1 MKKFTVKLSLIQLVF
16 LAILLALSIILRS
29 FTLGSSLWKLSPG
42 FVADG
47 LIGFFVGPLWAGVAL
62 GLGDILGV
70 LFRGSI
76 SSPGMTVTAVIVG
89 VIYGWAFYNKKF
101 SITRTKDWLYI
112 LAVVSVT
119 MLLQTV
125 LLNTFWLSLMYQTP
139 FKVLLATR
147 IPFLVQI
154 PIRTAIFMVVFDNI
168 QRLPQIMSR
177 LKT

>member
-1 MKKFTVKLSLIQLVF
+1 MGG
-16 LAILLALSIILRS
+16 R
-29 FTLGSSLWKLSPG
+29 
-42 FVADG
+42 
-47 LIGFFVGPLWAGVAL
+47 VAL

-147 IPFLVQI
+147 IPLLVQI